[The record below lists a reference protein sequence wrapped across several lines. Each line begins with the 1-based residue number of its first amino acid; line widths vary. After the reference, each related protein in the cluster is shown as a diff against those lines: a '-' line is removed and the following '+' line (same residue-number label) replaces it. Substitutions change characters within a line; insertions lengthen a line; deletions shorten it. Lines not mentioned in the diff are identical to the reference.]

1 MPAHKKK
8 TTTSTNSEATST
20 VSSAEPLTPETFHQY
35 LRTEIRHATR
45 LVMENLEPVTI
56 RVGDRLEIR
65 RAGDRRIEKRAIARR
80 LID

>member
-20 VSSAEPLTPETFHQY
+20 VSSVEPLTPETFQQY

-45 LVMENLEPVTI
+45 LVME
-56 RVGDRLEIR
+56 EIMCEELSGLSSCQMGR
-65 RAGDRRIEKRAIARR
+65 MYPGA
-80 LID
+80 